1 VEPEKRLDSSI
12 VELEEIGERAERD
25 TARYFVLGYSV
36 LAIIAITYSI
46 DILAVIGP
54 AVVRDIGA
62 SPTDI
67 DLGTTLLLAG
77 AGGAVMLMGQLADKY
92 GHKTTFLWP
101 GACAMI
107 FGGLLATFA
116 TDSLMLIIGRVLIGV
131 GSVGLAVPALGFCN
145 LRFPTG
151 DPMRGVAFGLIA
163 AGFGFGFVLAPI
175 LGGALNEISTIGWRL
190 ASGVVVL
197 LALACFIG
205 IARTV
210 KNDKAMGKSE
220 GIDVVGSV
228 LLMGALGFLIIGL
241 NEVTTYG
248 WVKEIAPVQIAGWVW
263 SLPISLPLLLLVLSA
278 LAWASFIIYE
288 IRRNKSGQPR
298 VLEIELF
305 RERSFAFGL
314 VTCVFF
320 FLGSFAA
327 ILIIPQFFLIV
338 LGYGSLELGL
348 ALLPVGAGIVL
359 FGYLAG
365 PIGNK
370 ITARFTV
377 ILGFLLIIIGALAS
391 LPVFTVD
398 SNGWLT
404 LGPLFVFGSGFGL
417 VYARVTE
424 VVLGSVPP
432 ALAGVGSATMLALR
446 LLAGAVGA
454 ALLSVLLIST
464 AADQAQSE
472 LAESTSLTA
481 EQHGELASLVDRG
494 ARLRQEA
501 GGLDRVSGAGSKTY
515 QDLLRDPE
523 LSAAT
528 KDISEGFAYA
538 FRIELIIVA
547 LISLIGLLSAF
558 LLPKPRK

>member
-1 VEPEKRLDSSI
+1 M
-12 VELEEIGERAERD
+12 VELEEIGRRAERD
-25 TARYFVLGYSV
+25 TARFFVLGYSV

-62 SPTDI
+62 SPTVI
-67 DLGTTLLLAG
+67 DLGSTLLLAA

-92 GHKTTFLWP
+92 GHKPAFLWP
-101 GACAMI
+101 GASVMI
-107 FGGLLATFA
+107 IGGLLATLA
-116 TDSLMLIIGRVLIGV
+116 TDSLMLIVGRVLIGI

-145 LRFPTG
+145 TRFPVG
-151 DPMRGVAFGLIA
+151 DPLRGVAFGLIA
-163 AGFGFGFVLAPI
+163 AGFGFGFVLAPL
-175 LGGALNEISTIGWRL
+175 LGGALNEIETIGWRL
-190 ASGVVVL
+190 ANGVVVL
-197 LALACFIG
+197 LALLCFVG
-205 IARTV
+205 IDRTV
-210 KNDKAMGKSE
+210 KNDKALGKSE

-241 NEVTTYG
+241 NEASTYG
-248 WVKEIAPVQIAGWVW
+248 WVKEIAPLEIAGWVW
-263 SLPISLPLLLLVLSA
+263 SLPISLPLLLLILSA
-278 LAWASFIIYE
+278 LAWTGFMIYE
-288 IRRNKSGQPR
+288 IARNESGLPR
-298 VLEIELF
+298 VLEFDLF

-348 ALLPVGAGIVL
+348 ALLPIGAGIVL

-370 ITARFTV
+370 INARRTV
-377 ILGFLLIIIGALAS
+377 VLGFVLIIVGALACV
-391 LPVFTVD
+391 PVFTID
-398 SNGWLT
+398 SNSLLT
-404 LGPLFVFGSGFGL
+404 LGPLFVFGAGFGL

-454 ALLSVLLIST
+454 ALLSILLISA
-464 AADQAQSE
+464 AADQAQTE
-472 LAESTSLTA
+472 LAETTNLTA
-481 EQHGELASLVDRG
+481 EQHQELASLVDRG

-501 GGLDRVSGAGSKTY
+501 GGLNQVSGAGSKTY
-515 QDLLRDPE
+515 QDLLQDPE
-523 LSAAT
+523 LGAAT
-528 KDISEGFAYA
+528 KEISEAFAYGS
-538 FRIELIIVA
+538 RLVLIIVA
-547 LISLIGLLSAF
+547 LISLIGMFSAF
-558 LLPKPRK
+558 LIPKPSK